1 QCTWCRTDVAYEQQ
15 AFKDIIIDPGFPTLP
30 ATWTLD
36 FVATSEGFYS
46 FIENRYI
53 YQYRDHLGNARVS
66 YAKNSEGAVEITD
79 TNNYYAFGLNHI
91 GGLKGNLGGY
101 QNYKYNG
108 KELQETGMY
117 DYGARFYMPDIGRWG
132 VVDPLAEKYQ
142 PFNGYNY
149 VLNNPISNI
158 DPDGMEVKHDYQILK
173 NGDVKLIKETQEK
186 SDTLYASNDK
196 GEVDKSKGSVTV
208 KKAEVEDSTI
218 ISDLATNRKEEFGFG
233 SSDLRLATTSNR
245 TDALD
250 VFQFAALNSTN
261 EWSIQ
266 SNTINGKNEYALG
279 TQLHPRLSP
288 NYLAFDKLGY
298 SSKTLNWDMHSH
310 GTYLGTNGPSSGDT
324 GHALTNS
331 AVRFLFRTNGNDR
344 GKVYPYGKSFDNNN
358 LFRQRRYDDM
368 KQKKFSNDLINFK

>member
-1 QCTWCRTDVAYEQQ
+1 YNAVGANPQ
-15 AFKDIIIDPGFPTLP
+15 
-30 ATWTLD
+30 
-36 FVATSEGFYS
+36 
-46 FIENRYI
+46 
-53 YQYRDHLGNARVS
+53 YQ
-66 YAKNSEGAVEITD
+66 
-79 TNNYYAFGLNHI
+79 
-91 GGLKGNLGGY
+91 
-101 QNYKYNG
+101 YKYNG
-108 KELQETGMY
+108 KELQIGTGMY

-142 PFNGYNY
+142 PFSGYNY

-158 DPDGMEVKHDYQILK
+158 DPDGMEVKHDFQILK
-173 NGDVKLIKETQEK
+173 NGDVKLIRETEEK

-218 ISDLATNRKEEFGFG
+218 ISDLATNRKDEFGFKG
-233 SSDLRLATTSNR
+233 SDLRIATTNNR

-279 TQLHPRLSP
+279 TQLHPSLSP

-331 AVRFLFRTNGNDR
+331 TTRFLFRTNGNDR
-344 GKVYPYGKSFDNNN
+344 GKVYPYGKETINSSLFKQRSYENMGKKLSNN
-358 LFRQRRYDDM
+358 YA
-368 KQKKFSNDLINFK
+368 NFK